1 MKKPFQT
8 AALTFALSLGLGTV
22 TLAQDAPKQDG
33 QDEGEGRRGRGNRG
47 NRGGGMGGMDLERM
61 TKDLG
66 LTEDQTAKL
75 KAMQEEMRDAMRKM
89 REEGGGFEGMREAMG
104 KMREKMNEIL
114 TPEQQKKM
122 EEMRGQRGQRGDR
135 GGRGG
140 RNSELDFKRLRE
152 EAIKSLALSEEESA
166 VLVPLL
172 DGVLE
177 TRKLLTEEGEKRRKE
192 FLEKVRNTTD
202 EGELA
207 ELLTKYRT
215 DRNGDKETLK
225 KAMSKL
231 TEVLTPTQ
239 EAKLVALNLLD

>member
-1 MKKPFQT
+1 MKRFQIAT
-8 AALTFALSLGLGTV
+8 LTFALLMGLGSMSV
-22 TLAQDAPKQDG
+22 AQEGDAPKQD
-33 QDEGEGRRGRGNRG
+33 DGEQQGRRQRG
-47 NRGGGMGGMDLERM
+47 NRGGRGMGGFDPERM
-61 TKDLG
+61 AKDLG
-66 LTEDQTAKL
+66 LSEDQIAKM
-75 KAMQEEMRDAMRKM
+75 KAMQEEMRETMRKA

-114 TPEQQKKM
+114 TPEQRKKM
-122 EEMRGQRGQRGDR
+122 EEMRGQRGER

-140 RNSELDFKRLRE
+140 RRNPEQDFKRLRD

-172 DGVLE
+172 DGVIE
-177 TRKLLTEEGEKRRKE
+177 TRKLLVQEGEKRRKE

-202 EGELA
+202 EAQLA
-207 ELLTKYRT
+207 ELLGKYRT
-215 DRNGDKETLK
+215 DKNADQETLK
-225 KAMSKL
+225 KAQAKL